1 MPMNTINWQMII
13 RAGKAFKTPIFRGF
27 VFIHPFK
34 THLLKF
40 FFQICA
46 HTNPS
51 LRWGFLQNILKSKAT
66 MGESKRHITV
76 IPELRIHLGPE

>member
-13 RAGKAFKTPIFRGF
+13 RAGKAFKTPIFRVF
-27 VFIHPFK
+27 VFIRPFK

-40 FFQICA
+40 FFSDR
-46 HTNPS
+46 HTHKP
-51 LRWGFLQNILKSKAT
+51 LTRWGFLQNILKSKAT
-66 MGESKRHITV
+66 TGESKRHIAV